1 MIPFLGLF
9 KILSGTKTPDKV
21 FMNIDKN
28 CKLTYQSGTGK
39 NHANFLM
46 KHIQVIPKSK
56 SVNSENAL
64 TVEIFRENSYFR

>member
-28 CKLTYQSGTGK
+28 CKLTY
-39 NHANFLM
+39 
-46 KHIQVIPKSK
+46 
-56 SVNSENAL
+56 
-64 TVEIFRENSYFR
+64 